1 MQHRQTIEWEHT
13 LKRHQMDQR
22 GTEATTNRS
31 FHNFDDSLCSVAAVM
46 NIVYSELFTFFGGG
60 FGTAG
65 WLE

>member
-1 MQHRQTIEWEHT
+1 
-13 LKRHQMDQR
+13 MDQR

-46 NIVYSELFTFFGGG
+46 NIVYSVIHFFGGV

-65 WLE
+65 WVE